1 MKQCGNRSWEVE
13 GMARGWNS
21 IRRRWCN
28 HTSES
33 AEEHRRADLEWLK
46 MLDVIQMQRAGEQ
59 ILRVE
64 MQLASKKR

>member
-1 MKQCGNRSWEVE
+1 
-13 GMARGWNS
+13 
-21 IRRRWCN
+21 
-28 HTSES
+28 
-33 AEEHRRADLEWLK
+33 LEWLK